1 MSAPIPSVKLEGDDM
16 NVKMEDVSSP
26 SAVSDTYMDDA
37 DDDPELNF
45 DEVNRLLWTSK
56 LPKYLWEVLAKASD
70 DDEIELGTI
79 RVEGSFDNPDRIS
92 LMLNDAP
99 IFTDLEKEYVLR
111 KPGLQQKKRRP
122 GQVLM
127 FSEKNKPG
135 YKQRANV
142 WDQLDEDGNMG
153 QGRSQ
158 LYEQALRDE
167 KRKENKGKF
176 TPYAR
181 NKPIPKITAL
191 AGTVHHESETVPVEN
206 AEHKRL
212 ESERTKALL
221 SEKKKD
227 EIQIKDQTDV
237 KTQYASVITRDERS
251 RITQVSFL
259 VYMISPR
266 LTCCSKRTSENR
278 LPRTTEQ
285 LEPTSRRCSTIY
297 SRPLH
302 CTDFGD
308 CVTSASG
315 SISLS
320 NGSRR
325 TLKRLLLCIGMAI
338 LMESGS
344 CENNTRTLT
353 RSTWPR
359 RAKRQK
365 RKILTLI

>member
-1 MSAPIPSVKLEGDDM
+1 MSAPVPSVKLEGDDM

-79 RVEGSFDNPDRIS
+79 RVEGSFDNPERIS
-92 LMLNDAP
+92 LMLNDVP

-111 KPGLQQKKRRP
+111 KPTLQQKKRRP

-191 AGTVHHESETVPVEN
+191 AGTVQHESETVPVEN
-206 AEHKRL
+206 AEHQRL
-212 ESERTKALL
+212 EIERTRALL

-237 KTQYASVITRDERS
+237 KTQYASIITRDERS
-251 RITQVSFL
+251 RITQVSSV
-259 VYMISPR
+259 VYVVSPR
-266 LTCCSKRTSENR
+266 LTRRSKRTSENR
-278 LPRTTEQ
+278 LPRTIEQ
-285 LEPTSRRCSTIY
+285 LGPTSRLCSTIY
-297 SRPLH
+297 FRPLR
-302 CTDFGD
+302 CTDFGV

-315 SISLS
+315 LTSLNS
-320 NGSRR
+320 GSRR
-325 TLKRLLLCIGMAI
+325 ISKRLLLCIGMAI
-338 LMESGS
+338 SMENGS
-344 CENNTRTLT
+344 
-353 RSTWPR
+353 
-359 RAKRQK
+359 
-365 RKILTLI
+365 